1 MILKALTLIL
11 IFNISLLSCAGGWDY
26 NQKEFVFLEHRKQPF
41 SNISEDIKSP
51 NVYNTIYWKYEE
63 ENKTQNIKEWQKQLN
78 NSFTLEQI
86 EDFVYKRKNLDLI
99 KDQEVQDYLM
109 FVNAQENHVT
119 DNYYLNEDEKKKL
132 KNYNFLIKEAV
143 NKIDTVNS
151 SYLKLRYFY
160 LALRLAH
167 FKKQEPLALYEK
179 YKYLLDS
186 KDNTIVKDWIQG
198 LNQGALVKNN
208 QIVLGVYEF
217 TKLFDADR
225 INWHLSY
232 YNFHHIKTN
241 EQWNELQ
248 KLAQNN
254 DEKTKI
260 YALRAL
266 NENSN
271 VLEELQNIYTI
282 DKNSKWFDFVLYRE
296 LLDTQHF
303 FDQDEYM
310 ARTIVPYEKYINYL
324 KTIKKDDMY
333 LVNLSLAYFNLYSK
347 NLDIASNIKD
357 DLLNKY
363 PNSHEVQTF
372 AYILHL
378 HKLDKIDL
386 KTEDIIY
393 DEMKKLTA
401 DEHTSESI
409 HNYTFVILKKLYL
422 KQNDSFKAFL
432 SSNINY
438 LSEASF
444 DLPLLEKFNEFLTS
458 KKQSKIEE
466 HFLNKYLEQKMLE
479 QKDNK
484 FVLADNL
491 KTTQLKLLISNLKF
505 EEALKIDSN
514 YLNEKIYFNPFNG
527 LISGN
532 NRKGKQNILSVK
544 EFLEKMIVIKNEL
557 IKNPNSAMDNY
568 LYANAL
574 YNLSYFGNSN
584 TLTTMYRSVY
594 SFSDIALQKEKMNLA
609 SKYYLIALENS
620 QKDEFKAKITYML
633 AKVELADFDINY
645 AKKDKD
651 YYNEDLD
658 RFDLERYWGY
668 QNEDI
673 YVKYINNKYGKYFDL
688 LKKDYSNTKYYEE
701 LIKECS
707 NLRIYQKE
715 K

>member
-63 ENKTQNIKEWQKQLN
+63 DNKTQNIKEWQKQLN

-119 DNYYLNEDEKKKL
+119 DNYYLNEEEKKKL

-198 LNQGALVKNN
+198 LYAGALVKNN

-333 LVNLSLAYFNLYSK
+333 LVNLSLAYFNLYSN
-347 NLDIASNIKD
+347 NLEIASNIKN
-357 DLLNKY
+357 DLIYKY

-372 AYILHL
+372 AYVLHL
-378 HKLDKIDL
+378 HQLDKIDI

-393 DEMKKLTA
+393 DEMKKLTS
-401 DEHTSESI
+401 DEHISESI

-432 SSNINY
+432 SSNVNY

-444 DLPLLEKFNEFLTS
+444 DLALLEKFNEFLTS

-491 KTTQLKLLISNLKF
+491 KITQIKLLISNLKF

-514 YLNEKIYFNPFNG
+514 YLNEKVYFNPFNG

-532 NRKGKQNILSVK
+532 NRKGKQNTLSVK

-557 IKNPNSAMDNY
+557 DKNPNSAMDNY

-584 TLTTMYRSVY
+584 ILTTMYRSVY

-668 QNEDI
+668 HNEDI
-673 YVKYINNKYGKYFDL
+673 YVKYIDNKYGKYFDL

>member
-1 MILKALTLIL
+1 MILKALVLTLIL
-11 IFNISLLSCAGGWDY
+11 NISLFSCAGGWDY

-63 ENKTQNIKEWQKQLN
+63 DNKTQNIKEWQKQLDN
-78 NSFTLEQI
+78 NFSAEQI

-99 KDQEVQDYLM
+99 KDQEIQDYLM

-119 DNYYLNEDEKKKL
+119 DNYYISPEDKKKL
-132 KNYNFLIKEAV
+132 KDYNLLLKEAIA
-143 NKIDTVNS
+143 KIDTVNS

-198 LNQGALVKNN
+198 LYAGALVKNE
-208 QIVLGVYEF
+208 QVVQGVYEF

-248 KLAQNN
+248 KLAINN

-271 VLEELQNIYTI
+271 VLEELQNIYAI

-333 LVNLSLAYFNLYSK
+333 LVNLSLAYFNLYAN

-357 DLLNKY
+357 ELVNKY
-363 PNSHEVQTF
+363 ADSHEVQTF

-444 DLPLLEKFNEFLTS
+444 DLPLLENFDEFLTS

-514 YLNEKIYFNPFNG
+514 YLNENIYFNPFNG

-532 NRKGKQNILSVK
+532 NRKGKQNTLSVK

-584 TLTTMYRSVY
+584 ILTTMYRSVY

-673 YVKYINNKYGKYFDL
+673 YVKYIDNKYGKYFDL

>member
-198 LNQGALVKNN
+198 LYAGALVKNN

-248 KLAQNN
+248 KLAHNN
-254 DEKTKI
+254 EDKTKL
-260 YALRAL
+260 YAIRAL

-584 TLTTMYRSVY
+584 ILTTMYRSVY

-673 YVKYINNKYGKYFDL
+673 YVKYIDNKYGKYFDL

>member
-11 IFNISLLSCAGGWDY
+11 IFSISLFSCAGGWDY

-63 ENKTQNIKEWQKQLN
+63 DNKKKNIQEWKKQLN
-78 NSFTLEQI
+78 NSFSDEQI

-99 KDQEVQDYLM
+99 KDKEIQDYLL

-119 DNYYLNEDEKKKL
+119 DNYYISPEDKKKL
-132 KNYNFLIKEAV
+132 KDYNLLLKEAIA
-143 NKIDTVNS
+143 KIDTVNS

-167 FKKQEPLALYEK
+167 FKKKEPLVLYEK
-179 YKYLLDS
+179 YKYLLNS
-186 KDNTIVKDWIQG
+186 KDNTIVKDWVQG
-198 LNQGALVKNN
+198 LYAGALVKNE
-208 QIVLGVYEF
+208 QVVQGVYEF
-217 TKLFDADR
+217 TKLFDADK

-248 KLAQNN
+248 KLAINN

-271 VLEELQNIYTI
+271 VLEELQNIYAI

-584 TLTTMYRSVY
+584 ILTTMYRSVY

-668 QNEDI
+668 HNEDI
-673 YVKYINNKYGKYFDL
+673 YVKYIDNKYGKYFDL

>member
-198 LNQGALVKNN
+198 LYAGALVKNN

-333 LVNLSLAYFNLYSK
+333 LVNLSLAYFNLYSN
-347 NLDIASNIKD
+347 NLEIASKIKD

-363 PNSHEVQTF
+363 PDSHEVQTF

-378 HKLDKIDL
+378 HKLDKIDI

-393 DEMKKLTA
+393 DEMKKLTS
-401 DEHTSESI
+401 DEHISESI

-444 DLPLLEKFNEFLTS
+444 DLALLEKFNDFLTS

-491 KTTQLKLLISNLKF
+491 KITQIKLLISNLKF

-514 YLNEKIYFNPFNG
+514 YLNEKVYFNPFNG

-532 NRKGKQNILSVK
+532 NRKGKQNTLSVK

-557 IKNPNSAMDNY
+557 DKNPNSAMDNY

-584 TLTTMYRSVY
+584 ILTTMYRSVY
-594 SFSDIALQKEKMNLA
+594 SFSDISLQKEKMNLA

-668 QNEDI
+668 HNDDI
-673 YVKYINNKYGKYFDL
+673 YVKYIDNKYGKYFDL

>member
-1 MILKALTLIL
+1 MILKAFTLIL
-11 IFNISLLSCAGGWDY
+11 ILNISLFSCAGGWDY
-26 NQKEFVFLEHRKQPF
+26 NQKEFVFLEHRKQAF

-63 ENKTQNIKEWQKQLN
+63 DNKTQNIKEWQKQLN
-78 NSFTLEQI
+78 NSFTNEQI
-86 EDFVYKRKNLDLI
+86 EEFVYKRKNLDLI
-99 KDQEVQDYLM
+99 KDQEIQDYLM

-119 DNYYLNEDEKKKL
+119 DNYYLSQDEKEKL
-132 KNYNFLIKEAV
+132 ADYNLLIKQAV
-143 NKIDTVNS
+143 DKIDTVNS

-167 FKKQEPLALYEK
+167 FKKKEPLAFYEK

-198 LNQGALVKNN
+198 LYAGALVKDN
-208 QIVLGVYEF
+208 QVVKGVYEF
-217 TKLFDADR
+217 TKLFDANR
-225 INWHLSY
+225 INWHLAY

-248 KLAQNN
+248 NLAINN

-271 VLEELQNIYTI
+271 ILEELQNIYAI

-303 FDQDEYM
+303 FDQNEYM
-310 ARTIVPYEKYINYL
+310 EKKIIPYERYIKYL
-324 KTIKKDDMY
+324 KSIEKDDMY
-333 LVNLSLAYFNLYSK
+333 LVNLSLAYFNLYSN

-363 PNSHEVQTF
+363 PDSHEVQTF
-372 AYILHL
+372 AYILYL
-378 HKLDKIDL
+378 HKLEKIDL

-401 DEHTSESI
+401 EEHISDSI
-409 HNYTFVILKKLYL
+409 HNYTFVVLEKIYN

-438 LSEASF
+438 LNESSF
-444 DLPLLEKFNEFLTS
+444 DLTLLEKFNKFLTS
-458 KKQSKIEE
+458 KKESKIEE

-484 FVLADNL
+484 FILANNL
-491 KTTQLKLLISNLKF
+491 KTTQVKLLINNLKY
-505 EEALKIDSN
+505 EEALKIDSK
-514 YLNEKIYFNPFNG
+514 YLDEKIYFNPFNG

-532 NRKGKQNILSVK
+532 NRKEKQNTLSVK
-544 EFLEKMIVIKNEL
+544 EFLGKMITIKNEL
-557 IKNPNSAMDNY
+557 IKNPNSVMDNY

-584 TLTTMYRSVY
+584 ILTTIYRSVY
-594 SFSDIALQKEKMNLA
+594 SFNDISLQKEKMNLA
-609 SKYYLIALENS
+609 SKHYLIALENS
-620 QKDEFKAKITYML
+620 EKKEFKAKITYML
-633 AKVELADFDINY
+633 AKVELANFDINY
-645 AKKDKD
+645 AEKTKD
-651 YYNEDLD
+651 YYNKNLD
-658 RFDLERYWGY
+658 RFDLQRYWGY
-668 QNEDI
+668 HNENI
-673 YVKYINNKYGKYFDL
+673 YLKYIDNKYGKYFDL

>member
-1 MILKALTLIL
+1 MILKALVLTLIL
-11 IFNISLLSCAGGWDY
+11 NISLFSCAGGWDY

-63 ENKTQNIKEWQKQLN
+63 DNKIQNIKEWQKQLN
-78 NSFTLEQI
+78 NSFTNEQI

-99 KDQEVQDYLM
+99 EDKEIQNYLL

-119 DNYYLNEDEKKKL
+119 DNYYISTEDKKKL
-132 KNYNFLIKEAV
+132 KDYNLLLKEAIA
-143 NKIDTVNS
+143 KIDTVNS

-198 LNQGALVKNN
+198 LYAGALVKNE
-208 QIVLGVYEF
+208 QVVQGVYEF

-248 KLAQNN
+248 KLAINN

-271 VLEELQNIYTI
+271 VLEELQNIYAI

-310 ARTIVPYEKYINYL
+310 ARTIVPYQKYINYL

-333 LVNLSLAYFNLYSK
+333 LVNLSLAYFNLYAN

-357 DLLNKY
+357 ELLNKY
-363 PNSHEVQTF
+363 ADSHEVQTF

-401 DEHTSESI
+401 NEHTSESI

-491 KTTQLKLLISNLKF
+491 KTTQLKLLINNLKF

-514 YLNEKIYFNPFNG
+514 YLNENIYFNPFNG

-532 NRKGKQNILSVK
+532 NRKGKQNTLSVK

-584 TLTTMYRSVY
+584 ILTTMYRSVY

-658 RFDLERYWGY
+658 RFELERYWGY

-673 YVKYINNKYGKYFDL
+673 YVKYIDNKYGKYFDL

>member
-198 LNQGALVKNN
+198 LYAGALVKNN

-333 LVNLSLAYFNLYSK
+333 LVNLSLAYFNLYSN
-347 NLDIASNIKD
+347 NLEIASKIKD

-372 AYILHL
+372 AYVLHL
-378 HKLDKIDL
+378 HQLDKIDI

-393 DEMKKLTA
+393 DEMKKLTS
-401 DEHTSESI
+401 DEHISESI

-444 DLPLLEKFNEFLTS
+444 DLALLEKFNDFLTS

-491 KTTQLKLLISNLKF
+491 KITQIKLLISNLKF

-514 YLNEKIYFNPFNG
+514 YLNEKVYFNPFNG

-532 NRKGKQNILSVK
+532 NRKGKQNTLSVK

-557 IKNPNSAMDNY
+557 DKNPNSAMDNY

-584 TLTTMYRSVY
+584 ILTTMYRSVY
-594 SFSDIALQKEKMNLA
+594 SFSDISLQKEKMNLA

-668 QNEDI
+668 HNEDI
-673 YVKYINNKYGKYFDL
+673 YVKYIDNKYGKYFDL

>member
-198 LNQGALVKNN
+198 LYAGALVKNN

-333 LVNLSLAYFNLYSK
+333 LVNLSLAYFNLYSN
-347 NLDIASNIKD
+347 NLEIASKIKD

-372 AYILHL
+372 AYVLHL
-378 HKLDKIDL
+378 HQLDKIDI

-393 DEMKKLTA
+393 DEMKKLTS
-401 DEHTSESI
+401 DEHISESI

-444 DLPLLEKFNEFLTS
+444 DLALLEKFNDFLTS

-491 KTTQLKLLISNLKF
+491 KITQIKLLISNLKF

-514 YLNEKIYFNPFNG
+514 YLNEKVYFNPFNG

-532 NRKGKQNILSVK
+532 NRKGKQNTLSVK

-557 IKNPNSAMDNY
+557 DKNPNSAMDNY

-584 TLTTMYRSVY
+584 ILTTMYRSVY
-594 SFSDIALQKEKMNLA
+594 SFSDISLQKEKMNLA

-668 QNEDI
+668 HNDDI
-673 YVKYINNKYGKYFDL
+673 YVKYIDNKYGKYFDL

>member
-1 MILKALTLIL
+1 MILKALVLTLIL
-11 IFNISLLSCAGGWDY
+11 NISLFSCAGGWDY

-63 ENKTQNIKEWQKQLN
+63 DNKTQNIKEWQKQLN
-78 NSFTLEQI
+78 NSFTNEQI

-99 KDQEVQDYLM
+99 KDKEIQDYLL

-119 DNYYLNEDEKKKL
+119 DNYYISPEDKKKL
-132 KNYNFLIKEAV
+132 KDYTLLLKEAIA
-143 NKIDTVNS
+143 KIDTVNS

-179 YKYLLDS
+179 YKYLLNS

-198 LNQGALVKNN
+198 LYSGALVKNE
-208 QIVLGVYEF
+208 QVVQGVYEF

-248 KLAQNN
+248 KLAINN

-271 VLEELQNIYTI
+271 VLEELQNIYAI

-333 LVNLSLAYFNLYSK
+333 LVNLSLAYFNLYAN

-357 DLLNKY
+357 ELLNTY
-363 PNSHEVQTF
+363 ADSHEVQTF

-491 KTTQLKLLISNLKF
+491 KNTQLKLLISNLKF

-532 NRKGKQNILSVK
+532 NRKGKQNTLSVK

-584 TLTTMYRSVY
+584 ILTTMYRSVY
-594 SFSDIALQKEKMNLA
+594 SFSDISLQKEKMNLA
-609 SKYYLIALENS
+609 SKHYLAALENS
-620 QKDEFKAKITYML
+620 DKKEFKAKITYML
-633 AKVELADFDINY
+633 AKVELASFDINY
-645 AKKDKD
+645 AKKEKD

-658 RFDLERYWGY
+658 RFDLERYWEY
-668 QNEDI
+668 HNEDI
-673 YVKYINNKYGKYFDL
+673 FIKYIDNKYGKYFDI
-688 LKKDYSNTKYYEE
+688 LKKDYNDTKYYEE
-701 LIKECS
+701 LIKECA
-707 NLRIYQKE
+707 NLRVYQKQ

>member
-198 LNQGALVKNN
+198 LYAGALVKNN

-303 FDQDEYM
+303 FDQDEYI

-372 AYILHL
+372 TYILHL

-458 KKQSKIEE
+458 KKESKIEE

-584 TLTTMYRSVY
+584 ILTTMYRSVY

-673 YVKYINNKYGKYFDL
+673 YVKYIDNKYGKYFDL